1 MPRVQ
6 PAYSLVLTALL
17 LAACSNAGAPPIGS
31 RTVSPSVTAAL
42 PAATL
47 LPSAVVDRAPSP
59 APTTVPATAT
69 PVIPNTAT
77 ATAAASSTAIVQA
90 TGPAALSPSAI
101 PTATTARL
109 SVAPLTLPSRV
120 SLGPLINIVQTWNN
134 CGPATVAEMLR
145 YWGVTRSQAQ
155 AQAVLRAD
163 GNGGGM
169 VLYGVPAY
177 VRSLGLET
185 LIGVGGNDMIIK
197 ALVANGFP
205 VIVSQWVSASDRT
218 AR

>member
-101 PTATTARL
+101 PTVARVA
-109 SVAPLTLPSRV
+109 VAPLTLPSRA

-134 CGPATVAEMLR
+134 CGPATMAEMLR

-155 AQAVLRAD
+155 APAVLRAD

-185 LIGVGGNDMIIK
+185 LICVGGTI
-197 ALVANGFP
+197 
-205 VIVSQWVSASDRT
+205 
-218 AR
+218 